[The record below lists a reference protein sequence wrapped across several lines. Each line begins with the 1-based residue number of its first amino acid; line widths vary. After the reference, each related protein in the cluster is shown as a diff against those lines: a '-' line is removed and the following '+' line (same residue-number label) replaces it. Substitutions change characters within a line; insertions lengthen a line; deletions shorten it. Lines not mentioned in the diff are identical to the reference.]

1 MSRLDRKNAFV
12 SRNSAG
18 EGQIQS
24 DLPAA
29 GKFDIYLRQQLRIEQ
44 RAVFDAVGTVDAV
57 TSAQR
62 IERMLCSRVPRT
74 GNGQSIDSPF
84 IAQLRGPAQ
93 RQHATQKP
101 NVELGLMR
109 KPTKKEKRIGEEEW

>member
-1 MSRLDRKNAFV
+1 MALKLQRRRRRRTRVSIGPNDADWSRLVRKNAFF
-12 SRNSAG
+12 SRNSSG
-18 EGQIQS
+18 EGQCQS

-74 GNGQSIDSPF
+74 GKD
-84 IAQLRGPAQ
+84 
-93 RQHATQKP
+93 
-101 NVELGLMR
+101 R
-109 KPTKKEKRIGEEEW
+109 KSVV